1 MFKNISWS
9 LNQTFC
15 KYIISKRFNQFSTLK
30 NDFENQN
37 FGIFDKVFIILVW
50 ISKNMIFSTVV
61 WRQTLTKV
69 LERYLNCC
77 SIFFFWVNLHLL
89 AGDAK
94 TRRRFIIAISL
105 SLYRCCWYYKVPT
118 IYLGSGLI

>member
-9 LNQTFC
+9 PNQIFFQ
-15 KYIISKRFNQFSTLK
+15 YIISKNSNNFQLWKTTLK
-30 NDFENQN
+30 IRILGSLTKF
-37 FGIFDKVFIILVW
+37 FIILVW

-105 SLYRCCWYYKVPT
+105 SLYRCCSYYKVST
-118 IYLGSGLI
+118 IYLGWSLI